1 MLTNISRFDQVNLDE
16 YKLTQTPEGYLEG
29 FAIATRVGVF
39 SYMKADGTIQK
50 EFRPAEEVFQE
61 DSINSF
67 KMIPITDEHQGAIS
81 AENAKSLSVGITGQ
95 EIKQDGRYLAP
106 FVKITDKEA
115 IRQVKLGKRG
125 LSFGYTVDLVK
136 EDGIYN
142 GEKYDFVQR
151 NIRGNH
157 LAIVNYG
164 RAGDKARLRIDSQ
177 DAFCVN
183 NNFNNNQNSMLKKI
197 RLDEKDFEVAEEVA
211 AKLDS
216 SAAKISDLES
226 TNKELK
232 SRMDSIQGECDGL
245 KSKVEALSKQDHSQ
259 IINEQVKSKISLISK
274 AKQILKSDE
283 DFIGLSER
291 EIKSKVISAI
301 QPEAK
306 FDEKSDEYVS
316 ARFDTILEFQSNE
329 KLAKHFAVA
338 SNKSDSDENQDLD
351 LSHESLQAK
360 LINSKGE

>member
-1 MLTNISRFDQVNLDE
+1 M
-16 YKLTQTPEGYLEG
+16 
-29 FAIATRVGVF
+29 
-39 SYMKADGTIQK
+39 
-50 EFRPAEEVFQE
+50 
-61 DSINSF
+61 
-67 KMIPITDEHQGAIS
+67 
-81 AENAKSLSVGITGQ
+81 
-95 EIKQDGRYLAP
+95 
-106 FVKITDKEA
+106 
-115 IRQVKLGKRG
+115 
-125 LSFGYTVDLVK
+125 
-136 EDGIYN
+136 
-142 GEKYDFVQR
+142 
-151 NIRGNH
+151 
-157 LAIVNYG
+157 NYG